1 MLQETDVRIMV
12 ILHQFPCK
20 VYVTPEPEEGAI
32 REINTSVYH
41 SDVVSLRNRS
51 CSCFPSG

>member
-12 ILHQFPCK
+12 TLHQFHQ
-20 VYVTPEPEEGAI
+20 VHVTPEPEEGAI
-32 REINTSVYH
+32 REINTSAYH
-41 SDVVSLRNRS
+41 SDVVSLRIRS